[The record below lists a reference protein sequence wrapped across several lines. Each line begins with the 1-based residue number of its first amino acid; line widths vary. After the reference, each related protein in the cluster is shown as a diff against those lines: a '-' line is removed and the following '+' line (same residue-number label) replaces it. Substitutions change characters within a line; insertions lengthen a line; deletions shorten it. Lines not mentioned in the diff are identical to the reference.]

1 VVRDDLPKL
10 NTTINW
16 PVKIQMLK
24 QKKAARST
32 SRSLILGGNQ
42 SFLKLPEG
50 FFKKV

>member
-24 QKKAARST
+24 QKKPPDQQAEA
-32 SRSLILGGNQ
+32 
-42 SFLKLPEG
+42 
-50 FFKKV
+50 

>member
-1 VVRDDLPKL
+1 
-10 NTTINW
+10 
-16 PVKIQMLK
+16 M
-24 QKKAARST
+24 KKAARST